1 MRGRSTIILA
11 LLALLALSLTPAT
24 AIAGRRGNASTP
36 QDRASTHAY
45 IQANSVLA
53 NAAAASEAP
62 VQASILSFNQKLGQE
77 CPKAGAGSPQ
87 NEESQKASYEVAGA
101 LWSITYGA
109 NAASIRTFVAAVK
122 PLRWSNPKITHL
134 AQAYAKSLSELAA
147 LPLPNL
153 CGDVRA
159 WSASGFQ
166 TIPAITLS
174 FDEHTEAIQG
184 HTIPS
189 RMLAP
194 SARPADKR
202 ILATTTRLETKLE
215 HTETVTGFNDWDSLL
230 ETLGL
235 NQ

>member
-62 VQASILSFNQKLGQE
+62 VQASILSFNKKLGQE

-87 NEESQKASYEVAGA
+87 NDESQKASYEVAGA
-101 LWSITYGA
+101 LWSISYGA
-109 NAASIRTFVAAVK
+109 VAGPIRTFARAVK
-122 PLRWSNPKITHL
+122 PLRWSNPKLTRR
-134 AQAYAKSLSELAA
+134 AQAYARSLSELAA

-153 CGDVRA
+153 CGDVRT
-159 WSASGFQ
+159 WSASGFR
-166 TIPAITLS
+166 TIPAITLA
-174 FDEHTEAIQG
+174 FDQHVESIEG
-184 HTIPS
+184 HTIP
-189 RMLAP
+189 
-194 SARPADKR
+194 
-202 ILATTTRLETKLE
+202 TK
-215 HTETVTGFNDWDSLL
+215 
-230 ETLGL
+230 
-235 NQ
+235 